1 MATSMPCASREAPA
15 DHYPLSLRE
24 RGRVREARSAASPS
38 TANIESWNQNQ
49 PMPELKWDETD
60 FLDFFEVEPQY
71 DEFFTS
77 YSYEVERGPL
87 RLLFTVWPIESTAQA
102 SLFHGKQEKPLF
114 SIAAYVRGEARL
126 IKEPQQRRLDLEDCI
141 IAPSRF
147 WYIEA
152 GNMFDRVRFPVSVT
166 MSMTVDPELSID
178 LTKFQLRT

>member
-1 MATSMPCASREAPA
+1 
-15 DHYPLSLRE
+15 
-24 RGRVREARSAASPS
+24 
-38 TANIESWNQNQ
+38 
-49 PMPELKWDETD
+49 MPELKWNEID

-77 YSYEVERGPL
+77 YSYEVQRGQL

-102 SLFHGKQEKPLF
+102 SLFHGRQEQPLF

-126 IKEPQQRRLDLEDCI
+126 IKESGLNRLDLEDCI

-152 GNMFDRVRFPVSVT
+152 GNVFDRVRFPVSVT
-166 MSMTVDPELSID
+166 MSMMVNPDLSID
-178 LTKFQLRT
+178 LTNFQQSRT